1 VYAVLSIIKN
11 ICFCLIVY
19 LSSENWIVRL
29 FAGVF
34 SIVVSSCEILEKLD
48 FVELNISLF
57 ALKIASTVS

>member
-1 VYAVLSIIKN
+1 MYAVLSIIKN